1 MEKMTSLF
9 EDNEFDLELTSRYE
23 YSMVEK
29 QWKKWFLPK
38 DVNLKNSK
46 TCELD

>member
-1 MEKMTSLF
+1 MEKMTSLI

-29 QWKKWFLPK
+29 Q
-38 DVNLKNSK
+38 
-46 TCELD
+46 

>member
-1 MEKMTSLF
+1 MEKMASLF

-29 QWKKWFLPK
+29 NDFFRKTSIWKF
-38 DVNLKNSK
+38 
-46 TCELD
+46 ELD